1 MEGGELAIYNL
12 LGERI
17 RKYKLPGREGMIIWD
32 ACDAKGNKVSSGIY
46 FAKARYGS
54 EATMTP
60 QRSKT
65 IKLLLMK

>member
-17 RKYKLPGREGMIIWD
+17 RKYKLPGREGKINWD

-54 EATMTP
+54 KATSAP
-60 QRSKT
+60 QESKAV
-65 IKLLLMK
+65 KLLYLK